1 MSCCS
6 SFTTSMELF
15 DDLCSFD
22 VANSFICTPHSSSLT
37 AHQAR
42 TSLRV
47 CVSHQR
53 SPVDAFICPRY
64 TRGTAATSNTTAR
77 HRLKSSA
84 LMLEAPA
91 QVASLGREGKSEGN
105 LMKCTVT
112 SASHSPQVPS
122 MPQAYGRVLTWAL
135 AAMGPVLSKSA
146 VPTQRHL
153 PPCPLTLSLHQAAS
167 RWRQPWKRS
176 TAGAH
181 GPR

>member
-1 MSCCS
+1 MSS
-6 SFTTSMELF
+6 TSADLF
-15 DDLCSFD
+15 DELCLFD

-37 AHQAR
+37 AHQGR
-42 TSLRV
+42 TYLRV

-53 SPVDAFICPRY
+53 SPTVAFICLRY

-77 HRLKSSA
+77 HRLISSA

-91 QVASLGREGKSEGN
+91 QVASLGREGRSEGN

-112 SASHSPQVPS
+112 SANRSPQVPS

-135 AAMGPVLSKSA
+135 AAMVPVLSKSA
-146 VPTQRHL
+146 FPTQRHL
-153 PPCPLTLSLHQAAS
+153 PPCPLTLSLRQAAS

-176 TAGAH
+176 TVGAH
-181 GPR
+181 GPK